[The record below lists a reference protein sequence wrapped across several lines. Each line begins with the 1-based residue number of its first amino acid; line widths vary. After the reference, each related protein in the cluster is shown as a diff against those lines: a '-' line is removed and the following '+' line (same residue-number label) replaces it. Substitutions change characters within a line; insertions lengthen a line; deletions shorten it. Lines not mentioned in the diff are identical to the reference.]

1 MKFGVTLPAFDA
13 LSDIHRLVQLAVDA
27 EAAGWDGFFL
37 WDHVVNNAYHMLD
50 PYIAIAAIAAHT
62 QQIKLGV
69 MVTAVARRRPWKLAR
84 EMVTLDHLSNGRLI
98 FGAALGSPE
107 DYGIFGEDEDNRTR
121 AQKLD
126 EGLDILTGLWTGETF
141 SYHGTHYQLDPVQFL
156 PKPQQQPRIPVWI
169 GGGWD
174 KLNPLKRAVK
184 YDGYFPLKF
193 GDNLSID
200 EWQGIRE
207 DINQHRTSDTPF
219 DLIHGGYLPDE
230 PDAAAEM
237 VAPYAEFGI
246 DWWIENIEPF
256 RYGLGW
262 DKPIPLNMIEDME
275 MRIRRGAPKI

>member
-1 MKFGVTLPAFDA
+1 MRFGVTLPAFDP
-13 LSDIHRLVQLAVDA
+13 LSDIHRLIKLAVDA

-37 WDHVVNNAYHMLD
+37 WDHVVNNAYQMLD
-50 PYIAIAAIAAHT
+50 PYIAISAIAAHT
-62 QQIKLGV
+62 QHIKLGV
-69 MVTAVARRRPWKLAR
+69 MVTAVARCRPWKLAR

-107 DYGIFGEDEDNRTR
+107 DFSIFGEEANNRTR

-141 SYHGTHYQLDPVQFL
+141 SYNGTHYQLDPVKFL
-156 PKPQQQPRIPVWI
+156 PTPQQQPRIPVWI

-200 EWQGIRE
+200 EWQGIR
-207 DINQHRTSDTPF
+207 DKIKQHRTSDAPF

-230 PDAAAEM
+230 PDAAAKM
-237 VAPYAEFGI
+237 VAPYAELGM
-246 DWWIENIEPF
+246 DWWIENVEPF

-275 MRIRRGAPKI
+275 MRIRRGAP